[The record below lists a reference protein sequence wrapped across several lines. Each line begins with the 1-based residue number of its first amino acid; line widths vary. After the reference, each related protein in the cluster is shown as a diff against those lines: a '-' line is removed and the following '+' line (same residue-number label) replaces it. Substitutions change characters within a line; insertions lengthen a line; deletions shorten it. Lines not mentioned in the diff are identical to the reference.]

1 MAAVESHLM
10 NSPLIMKRN
19 SSKPNVSKQRSK
31 RKSKK
36 KQQQQQQQQQQAIE
50 LVTLTIIKTKG
61 R

>member
-36 KQQQQQQQQQQAIE
+36 KQQQQQQQQQAIE

>member
-1 MAAVESHLM
+1 M

-36 KQQQQQQQQQQAIE
+36 KQQQQQQQQQAIE